1 MHRMSSREIS
11 PLETQ
16 RLFCPPC
23 PDANRRA
30 CLHERMQHL
39 LRRHPPDGITIMFL
53 PLVQARILQGAAMMR
68 EISRAQHKAWVGQLG
83 MVQHGHVQTT
93 MTANVMMGL
102 TLGEQAR
109 GANL

>member
-1 MHRMSSREIS
+1 
-11 PLETQ
+11 
-16 RLFCPPC
+16 
-23 PDANRRA
+23 
-30 CLHERMQHL
+30 MQHL